1 MGEIAEYDLS
11 QISDDDHEDRIADL
25 KRLLDECQAK
35 RASADKRA
43 RERLKRVSELEAW
56 VREALPCFYSW
67 HYQGGYHYCEECD
80 EIGNYHGERDSVIH
94 TAHCF
99 VGRGEKL
106 LEGADAEE
114 VI

>member
-56 VREALPCFYSW
+56 VREALPYLKDTQRFLTYVPEGGLW
-67 HYQGGYHYCEECD
+67 HEFGG
-80 EIGNYHGERDSVIH
+80 VI
-94 TAHCF
+94 TC
-99 VGRGEKL
+99 GEKL
-106 LEGADAEE
+106 LEGADG
-114 VI
+114 

>member
-56 VREALPCFYSW
+56 VREALPMVLDAMICPADVCANCDGVEFGGRACHYS
-67 HYQGGYHYCEECD
+67 
-80 EIGNYHGERDSVIH
+80 
-94 TAHCF
+94 
-99 VGRGEKL
+99 RGEKL
-106 LEGADAEE
+106 LEE
-114 VI
+114 VLDG